1 MASTTVTS
9 KGQITIPVSIRTKL
23 GLRPG
28 SRLSF
33 VPTLTGGYEIKV
45 DGASVKDLKGAV
57 APPSEA
63 VSLQDMERAIISG
76 ATASAS

>member
-9 KGQITIPVSIRTKL
+9 KGQITIPVSIRTEL

-33 VPTLTGGYEIKV
+33 VPTPTGGYEIKV
-45 DGASVKDLKGAV
+45 DGASVRNLKGAI
-57 APPSEA
+57 APPSKPVTLRQMDEA
-63 VSLQDMERAIISG
+63 IVAGITESES
-76 ATASAS
+76 